1 MKECA
6 FSACNGFQLTT
17 LKDKMERIVFL
28 FNDGTLRA
36 IVSSEITQSRFQI
49 EMDGSICFFRNVNRY
64 YLNSETMS
72 WTNKEP
78 GMEETFFLEPVE
90 EFISFKS
97 TNEKYLTVTSDG
109 ILKFE
114 SAVVNDDTIFYISRH
129 CSKGN
134 QYKVIIS

>member
-1 MKECA
+1 M
-6 FSACNGFQLTT
+6 TT

-28 FNDGTLRA
+28 FNDGTLKA
-36 IVSSEITQSRFQI
+36 IVSSNITQSRFQI
-49 EMDGSICFFRNVNRY
+49 EMDGSICFFRNVNGY
-64 YLNSETMS
+64 YLNSVTMS

-78 GMEETFFLEPVE
+78 GIEETFSLEPVE
-90 EFISFKS
+90 EFISMKS
-97 TNEKYLTVTSDG
+97 ANDKYLTVTSDG